1 MKIETNSGMI
11 HAFTIDGQGTGTCL
25 SADDDVAAIVESE
38 QLAWVHF
45 DVNDPNSK
53 LWLETELGF
62 LDSIIVHALVAEE
75 TRPRIL
81 QFDQGT
87 LLILRGV
94 NLNDDARPE
103 DMVSIRLWVDQ
114 YRIISVRRRKL
125 KAVADIRDRLAEG
138 KGPKNSGEFV
148 TMLINRLFGRME
160 PVFSDLDERLDDSE
174 ERVMENPGTELR
186 QEITAIRKQ
195 AILFR
200 RYIAPQRDVIAAL
213 RTSDQLWL
221 SITDKRHLQES
232 LDQVIRYVED
242 IDAIRERAQ
251 ITKDELANALSDKM
265 NKNLYMLSVVAAI
278 FLPLGFFT
286 GLLGVNVG
294 GIPGADIGNAF
305 LIFCAMLVGVV
316 VFQIG
321 LFRYLKWF

>member
-1 MKIETNSGMI
+1 METNSGML
-11 HAFTIDGQGTGTCL
+11 HAFTIDGQGAGTSL
-25 SADDDVAAIVESE
+25 SGDENVAKLIEAE
-38 QLAWVHF
+38 QLAWAHF
-45 DVNDPNSK
+45 DVNDPNTRT
-53 LWLETELGF
+53 WLETKLGF
-62 LDSIIVHALVAEE
+62 LDSIIVQALLADE

-94 NLNDDARPE
+94 NLNENANPE
-103 DMVSIRLWVDQ
+103 DMVSIRLWIDQ
-114 YRIISVRRRKL
+114 SRIISVRRRRL
-125 KAVADIRDRLAEG
+125 KAVSDIRERLLAG
-138 KGPKNSGEFV
+138 MGPKNSGEFI

-160 PVFSDLDERLDDSE
+160 PIFSELDERLDDSE
-174 ERVMENPGTELR
+174 EKVMENPDTELR
-186 QEITAIRKQ
+186 QEITAIRKE
-195 AILFR
+195 AILYR

-213 RTSDQLWL
+213 RTSDQPWL
-221 SITDKRHLQES
+221 STTDKRHLQES

-265 NKNLYMLSVVAAI
+265 NKNLYVLSVVAAI

-286 GLLGVNVG
+286 GLLGINVG
-294 GIPGADIGNAF
+294 GIPGADMANAF
-305 LIFCAMLVGVV
+305 MIFCAMLVGVV

>member
-1 MKIETNSGMI
+1 MKIDTNSGMI
-11 HAFTIDGQGTGTCL
+11 HAFSIDGQGSGTSL
-25 SADDDVAAIVESE
+25 SSDNDVAAVVESK

-53 LWLETELGF
+53 TWLETELGF

-125 KAVADIRDRLAEG
+125 KAIADIRDRLAEG

-160 PVFSDLDERLDDSE
+160 PIFSDLDERLDDSE
-174 ERVMENPGTELR
+174 EKVMEKPGTELR

-213 RTSDQLWL
+213 RTSDQPWL

-305 LIFCAMLVGVV
+305 LIFCAMLAGVV

>member
-1 MKIETNSGMI
+1 MVNDSGII
-11 HAFTIDGQGTGTCL
+11 HAFTIDGKGSGSSL
-25 SADDDVAAIVESE
+25 SGIDNIAEHIENE
-38 QLAWVHF
+38 HLAWAHY
-45 DVNDPNSK
+45 DANDANTK
-53 LWLETELGF
+53 TWLEKELDF
-62 LDSIIVHALVAEE
+62 LDEIIVQALVADE

-81 QFDQGT
+81 QFEHGT

-94 NLNDDARPE
+94 NLNQDARPE
-103 DMVSIRLWVDQ
+103 DMVSIRLWIDQ

-125 KAVADIRDRLAEG
+125 RAISDIREKLEAG
-138 KGPKNSGEFV
+138 TGPKNSGEFI
-148 TMLINRLFGRME
+148 TLLINRLFGRME
-160 PVFSDLDERLDDSE
+160 PVFSDLDEKLDDAE
-174 ERVMENPGTELR
+174 EKVMEQPDTELR

-213 RTSDQLWL
+213 RTSDQPWL
-221 SITDKRHLQES
+221 SVIDKRHLQES
-232 LDQVIRYVED
+232 LDQIIRYVED

-278 FLPLGFFT
+278 FLPLGFLT

-294 GIPGADIGNAF
+294 GIPGSDMGSAF
-305 LIFCAMLVGVV
+305 LIFCGMLVVV
-316 VFQIG
+316 VIGQIA
-321 LFRYLKWF
+321 LFKHLKWF

>member
-1 MKIETNSGMI
+1 MKTETNSGMI
-11 HAFTIDGQGTGTCL
+11 HAFSIDGQGSGTSL
-25 SADDDVAAIVESE
+25 SEDDDVAAIVESE

-125 KAVADIRDRLAEG
+125 KAVADIRERLVEG

-213 RTSDQLWL
+213 RTSDQPWL

-294 GIPGADIGNAF
+294 GIPGADIGSAF

>member
-1 MKIETNSGMI
+1 MSIETNSGMI
-11 HAFTIDGQGTGTCL
+11 HAYSIDGLGAGSSL
-25 SADDDVAAIVESE
+25 SGDDNVAAVIESE
-38 QLAWVHF
+38 QLAWAHF
-45 DVNDPNSK
+45 DASDPNSK
-53 LWLETELGF
+53 TWLESKLGF
-62 LDSIIVHALVAEE
+62 LDSIIVQALLADE

-125 KAVADIRDRLAEG
+125 KAIADIRERLAAG
-138 KGPKNSGEFV
+138 KGPRNSGEFIS
-148 TMLINRLFGRME
+148 MLVNRLFERME
-160 PVFSDLDERLDDSE
+160 PVFSELDERLDDSE
-174 ERVMENPGTELR
+174 ERVMEDPDSSLR

-200 RYIAPQRDVIAAL
+200 RYIAPQRDVLAAL
-213 RTSDQLWL
+213 RTSDQSWL
-221 SITDKRHLQES
+221 SLTDKRQLQES

-265 NKNLYMLSVVAAI
+265 NKNLYMLSVIAAI
-278 FLPLGFFT
+278 FLPLGFLT
-286 GLLGVNVG
+286 GLVGINLG
-294 GIPGADIGNAF
+294 GIPGADIESGF
-305 LIFCAMLVGVV
+305 LIFCGLLVVVV